1 LLKHLQNQ
9 LIIIKYLLNIERND
23 FMIQSVNENI
33 EVLASNS
40 SPISFLN
47 DDVRTRKANCCN
59 WLQHN
64 EGSPIYKILEGGI
77 YEVSFNANV
86 TSATAGTVALGLF
99 QDGILI
105 PGTTVI
111 AEVVTA
117 GDYYNVSFDKLIKIC
132 CRGDA
137 SLTIASVPNVLTG
150 ATLPGTPVVTEI
162 PVVQNANL
170 IITKQ
175 C

>member
-1 LLKHLQNQ
+1 
-9 LIIIKYLLNIERND
+9 
-23 FMIQSVNENI
+23 MIQSVLEMI
-33 EVLASNS
+33 TALTSNS
-40 SPISFLN
+40 SPISFVN
-47 DDVRTRKANCCN
+47 DDIRTNSANCCG

-64 EGSPIYKILEGGI
+64 EGSPIYKILDGGL

-86 TSATAGTVALGLF
+86 TSATAGTVALGLY
-99 QDGILI
+99 QDGVLI

-137 SLTIASVPNVLTG
+137 SLTIQSVPNVITG

-162 PVVQNANL
+162 PVLQNANFS
-170 IITKQ
+170 IIKKA
-175 C
+175 

>member
-1 LLKHLQNQ
+1 
-9 LIIIKYLLNIERND
+9 
-23 FMIQSVNENI
+23 MIQSVNENI
-33 EVLASNS
+33 EVLTSNS
-40 SPISFLN
+40 STVSFTN
-47 DDVRTRKANCCN
+47 DDIRTRRANCYCN
-59 WLQHN
+59 GWLQHN

-99 QDGILI
+99 QGGILI

-111 AEVVTA
+111 AEVATA

-137 SLTIASVPNVLTG
+137 SLTIASVPSVLTG
-150 ATLPGTPVVTEI
+150 ATLPGTPTVTEI
-162 PVVQNANL
+162 PILQNANL
-170 IITKQ
+170 SITKK
-175 C
+175 CS

>member
-1 LLKHLQNQ
+1 
-9 LIIIKYLLNIERND
+9 
-23 FMIQSVNENI
+23 MIQSVNEMI
-33 EVLASNS
+33 QILTSNS
-40 SPISFLN
+40 STLSFVN
-47 DDVRTRKANCCN
+47 DDVRTRGASCCGF
-59 WLQHN
+59 LQHD
-64 EGSPIYKILEGGI
+64 EGAPLYKILDGGI

-111 AEVVTA
+111 AEVATA

-137 SLTIASVPNVLTG
+137 TLTIASVPSVLTG
-150 ATLPGTPVVTEI
+150 ATLPGTATVTEI

-170 IITKQ
+170 SIIKKA
-175 C
+175 

>member
-1 LLKHLQNQ
+1 M
-9 LIIIKYLLNIERND
+9 
-23 FMIQSVNENI
+23 MIQSILEPI
-33 EVLASNS
+33 TILTSNTS
-40 SPISFLN
+40 AVTFNN

-64 EGSPIYKILEGGI
+64 EGSPIYKILDGGL

-86 TSATAGTVALGLF
+86 TSATAGTIVLGLF
-99 QDGILI
+99 QDGQLI

-111 AEVVTA
+111 AEVATA
-117 GDYYNVSFDKLIKIC
+117 GDYYNVSFDKIIKIC

-150 ATLPGTPVVTEI
+150 ATLPGTPVITEI
-162 PVVQNANL
+162 PILQNANFS
-170 IITKQ
+170 ITKK

>member
-1 LLKHLQNQ
+1 
-9 LIIIKYLLNIERND
+9 
-23 FMIQSVNENI
+23 MIQSVLEPITILTSN
-33 EVLASNS
+33 ASAVT
-40 SPISFLN
+40 FTD
-47 DDVRTRKANCCN
+47 DDVRTRKANCNCN
-59 WLQHN
+59 GWLQHD

-137 SLTIASVPNVLTG
+137 SLTIASVPSVLTG
-150 ATLPGTPVVTEI
+150 ATLPGTPTVTEI
-162 PVVQNANL
+162 PILQSAN
-170 IITKQ
+170 ISITKK

>member
-1 LLKHLQNQ
+1 
-9 LIIIKYLLNIERND
+9 
-23 FMIQSVNENI
+23 MIQSVNEQI
-33 EVLASNS
+33 QILTSNS
-40 SPISFLN
+40 STLSFLN
-47 DDVRTRKANCCN
+47 DDVRSRNANCCGF
-59 WLQHN
+59 LQHD
-64 EGSPIYKILEGGI
+64 EGSPLYKLLDGGV

-111 AEVVTA
+111 AEVATA

-137 SLTIASVPNVLTG
+137 TLTVASVPNVLTG
-150 ATLPGTPVVTEI
+150 ATLPGIATVTEI

-170 IITKQ
+170 SIIKKA
-175 C
+175 

>member
-1 LLKHLQNQ
+1 
-9 LIIIKYLLNIERND
+9 
-23 FMIQSVNENI
+23 MIQSVNENI
-33 EVLASNS
+33 EVLTSNS
-40 SPISFLN
+40 SIVSFTN
-47 DDVRTRKANCCN
+47 DDIRTRRANCYCN
-59 WLQHN
+59 GWLQHS

-111 AEVVTA
+111 AEVATA

-137 SLTIASVPNVLTG
+137 SLTIASVPSVLTG
-150 ATLPGTPVVTEI
+150 ATLPGTPTVTEI
-162 PVVQNANL
+162 PILQNANL
-170 IITKQ
+170 SITKK
-175 C
+175 CS

>member
-1 LLKHLQNQ
+1 
-9 LIIIKYLLNIERND
+9 
-23 FMIQSVNENI
+23 MIQSVLEPI
-33 EVLASNS
+33 TVLTSNTS
-40 SPISFLN
+40 TITFTD
-47 DDVRTRKANCCN
+47 DDVRSRRANCCG
-59 WLQHN
+59 WLQHS

-105 PGTTVI
+105 PGTTVL
-111 AEVVTA
+111 AEVATA

-150 ATLPGTPVVTEI
+150 AALPGTPVVTEI

-170 IITKQ
+170 IITKE

>member
-1 LLKHLQNQ
+1 
-9 LIIIKYLLNIERND
+9 
-23 FMIQSVNENI
+23 MIQSVNEMI
-33 EVLASNS
+33 QILTSNS
-40 SPISFLN
+40 STLSFVN
-47 DDVRTRKANCCN
+47 DDVRSRNANCCGF
-59 WLQHN
+59 LQHD
-64 EGSPIYKILEGGI
+64 EGSPLYKLLDGGV

-111 AEVVTA
+111 AEVATA

-137 SLTIASVPNVLTG
+137 TLTIASVPSVLTG
-150 ATLPGTPVVTEI
+150 ATLPGTATVTEI

-170 IITKQ
+170 SIIKKA
-175 C
+175 

>member
-1 LLKHLQNQ
+1 
-9 LIIIKYLLNIERND
+9 
-23 FMIQSVNENI
+23 MIQSVNESI
-33 EVLASNS
+33 EVLVSNS

-47 DDVRTRKANCCN
+47 DDIRTRKANCCN

-64 EGSPIYKILEGGI
+64 EGSPIYKILEGGL
-77 YEVSFNANV
+77 YEVSFNTNV

-111 AEVVTA
+111 AEVATA

-137 SLTIASVPNVLTG
+137 SLTVASVPNVLTG

-162 PVVQNANL
+162 PVVQSANL
-170 IITKQ
+170 IITKE

>member
-1 LLKHLQNQ
+1 
-9 LIIIKYLLNIERND
+9 
-23 FMIQSVNENI
+23 MIQSVLEPI
-33 EVLASNS
+33 TVLTSNTS
-40 SPISFLN
+40 TITFTD
-47 DDVRTRKANCCN
+47 DDVRSRRANCCG
-59 WLQHN
+59 WLQHS

-77 YEVSFNANV
+77 YEVSFDANV

-105 PGTTVI
+105 PGTTVL

-150 ATLPGTPVVTEI
+150 ATLPGTSVVTEI

-170 IITKQ
+170 IITKE

>member
-1 LLKHLQNQ
+1 
-9 LIIIKYLLNIERND
+9 
-23 FMIQSVNENI
+23 MIQSFLDTI
-33 EVLASNS
+33 TTLTSNS
-40 SPISFLN
+40 SPVSFAN
-47 DDVRTRKANCCN
+47 DDVRSRKANCNCGG
-59 WLQHN
+59 WLQHS
-64 EGSPIYKILEGGI
+64 EGSPIYKILEGGL

-137 SLTIASVPNVLTG
+137 SLTIASVPSVLTG
-150 ATLPGTPVVTEI
+150 ATLPGTPTVTEI
-162 PVVQNANL
+162 PIIQNANFS
-170 IITKQ
+170 ITKE

>member
-1 LLKHLQNQ
+1 
-9 LIIIKYLLNIERND
+9 
-23 FMIQSVNENI
+23 MIQSVNEMI
-33 EVLASNS
+33 QILTSNS
-40 SPISFLN
+40 STLSFVN
-47 DDVRTRKANCCN
+47 DDVRTRGASCCGF
-59 WLQHN
+59 LQHD
-64 EGSPIYKILEGGI
+64 EGSPLYKILDGGI

-111 AEVVTA
+111 AEVATA

-137 SLTIASVPNVLTG
+137 TLTIASVPSVLTG
-150 ATLPGTPVVTEI
+150 ATLPGTATVTEI

-170 IITKQ
+170 SIVKKA
-175 C
+175 

>member
-1 LLKHLQNQ
+1 
-9 LIIIKYLLNIERND
+9 
-23 FMIQSVNENI
+23 MIQSFI
-33 EVLASNS
+33 EMITALTSNS
-40 SPISFLN
+40 SPVSFIN
-47 DDVRTRKANCCN
+47 DDVRTKSANCCG
-59 WLQHN
+59 WLQHT
-64 EGSPIYKILEGGI
+64 EGSPIYKILEGGL

-105 PGTTVI
+105 PGSTVI
-111 AEVVTA
+111 VEVATA

-137 SLTIASVPNVLTG
+137 TLTIQSVPNVTTG

-162 PVVQNANL
+162 PVLQNANFS
-170 IITKQ
+170 IIKKA
-175 C
+175 